1 MIRNFVS
8 RNLRLGLA
16 SLLTAV
22 ALAALSLPAAAQ
34 DIKIAVVDLDFVVA
48 QSPAGKALGKQLEEF
63 RKQAQAEV
71 EGKQKTAVDLRN
83 RIRDGVNSL
92 SEDKLAELQ
101 KQYEDIMI
109 QIRRIGD
116 DKQREG
122 QKMQDE
128 GLKEIEKQLEPV
140 FEKVRDDNGYDLI
153 LNRVPGVVV
162 MAGERVDITKQV
174 IEALQAGQ

>member
-1 MIRNFVS
+1 MQNSVIHG
-8 RNLRLGLA
+8 LR
-16 SLLTAV
+16 V
-22 ALAALSLPAAAQ
+22 ALICLAVIALALPAAAQ
-34 DIKIAVVDLDFVVA
+34 GNQPINIAVVDLDFVVS
-48 QSPAGKALGKQLEEF
+48 QSPAGQALGKRLEEF
-63 RKQAQAEV
+63 KKAAQAEA
-71 EGKQKTAVDLRN
+71 EGKQKLAADLRN

-101 KQYEDIMI
+101 KQLEDAAIE
-109 QIRRIGD
+109 IRRFGD

-128 GLKEIEKQLEPV
+128 GLRAIEKQLEPV
-140 FEKVRDDNGYDLI
+140 FAKIRDENGYDLI

-162 MAGERVDITKQV
+162 MAGERVDITKKV

>member
-1 MIRNFVS
+1 MQNSVIHG
-8 RNLRLGLA
+8 LRVAFICLA
-16 SLLTAV
+16 LV
-22 ALAALSLPAAAQ
+22 ALTLPAAAQ
-34 DIKIAVVDLDFVVA
+34 QNQPINIAVVDLDFVVA
-48 QSPAGKALGKQLEEF
+48 QSPAGQALGKKLEEF
-63 RKQAQAEV
+63 KKTAQAEV
-71 EGKQKTAVDLRN
+71 EGKQKQAADLRN

-101 KQYEDIMI
+101 KQLEDVAIE
-109 QIRRIGD
+109 IRRFGD

-128 GLKEIEKQLEPV
+128 GLRQIEKQLEPV
-140 FEKVRDDNGYDLI
+140 FAKIRDDNGYDLI

-162 MAGERVDITKQV
+162 MAGERVDITKKV